1 MGVGPVT
8 APSRELSR
16 GDTQAR
22 SALLLGGAM
31 IGVAT
36 WLVLVHHP
44 RWGGAAAGGAA
55 LLLVFGSVRASATED
70 RVLRFL
76 DSVLDRA
83 FDGAILPA
91 IALTMRHEDRVVA
104 ALAVVA
110 IGVSFTAAYIRAKGK
125 ALGYTV
131 RDSLLLRAA
140 RYVAVAVGLATDG
153 LLGALIAVLALT
165 TFTAIDNSGQVASE
179 GRRGS

>member
-1 MGVGPVT
+1 VT
-8 APSRELSR
+8 APPRELSR

-22 SALLLGGAM
+22 SALMLGGAL

-36 WLVLVHHP
+36 WLVLVRHP

-55 LLLVFGSVRASATED
+55 LFLIFGSVRASATED

-91 IALTMRHEDRVVA
+91 IALSVRHEDMTVA
-104 ALAVVA
+104 TLAVVA

-140 RYVAVAVGLATDG
+140 RYVAISVGLATDG

-165 TFTAIDNSGQVASE
+165 MFTAIDNSRQVSSE
-179 GRRGS
+179 GQGGS